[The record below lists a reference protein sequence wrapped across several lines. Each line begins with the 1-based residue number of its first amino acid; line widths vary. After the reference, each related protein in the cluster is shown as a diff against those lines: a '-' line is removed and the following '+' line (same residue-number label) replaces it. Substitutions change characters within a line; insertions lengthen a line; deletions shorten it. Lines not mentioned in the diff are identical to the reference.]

1 MSKNLDKEHKT
12 ILLIDDDND
21 ILESTRM
28 VLEMSGHNVITASSG
43 EVGIYLYKEHKPSLV
58 LLDLNMPKTD
68 GFETFSK
75 LITYDKNA
83 KVVLFTG
90 SLIDENKLQRAH
102 KNGLLDVILK
112 PASLNELNNIIH
124 KYIWVHYCILDTTTP
139 LETNPNIV
147 YNLTIINWNLNQNKL
162 LNYNISIS

>member
-1 MSKNLDKEHKT
+1 MSKNLEKKHKT

-75 LITYDKNA
+75 LIAYNKNV
-83 KVVLFTG
+83 KVVLYTG
-90 SLIDENKLQRAH
+90 SLLDDNKVKQAY
-102 KNGLLDVILK
+102 KTGLLDIILK
-112 PASLNELNNIIH
+112 PVSLNELNRIIN
-124 KYIWVHYCILDTTTP
+124 KYIWVYCYILDTKFF
-139 LETNPNIV
+139 EEV
-147 YNLTIINWNLNQNKL
+147 YA
-162 LNYNISIS
+162 